1 MFKNQNAV
9 GGKKEKQ
16 WWLAYFLL
24 LPSFVLFAIFS
35 YYPLIKTVVNSFAVT
50 DQIGRFIKWAGFSNW
65 QRVLGDTNF
74 GSIMWQTLVFAFLNL
89 LLTFLPAM
97 FLALLSTKKQ
107 KGAKIYQTLYAM
119 PMVIAAA
126 STAAVWKF
134 MLNTDGLI
142 NQWLGLDVSWLGST
156 STALT
161 MVAIITSWSHIA
173 GRYIYLMVGF
183 RSVPDD
189 LLEASVIDGA
199 GWWTRMIKIMI
210 PMASPQIFFVLF
222 TSIVSAFKTF
232 TQIKLITN
240 GGPAE
245 STNTLMFWQ
254 YQKFILGQISSAACI
269 ALVLFIVIFI
279 ATRIQFAFEKNM
291 VFYQ

>member
-1 MFKNQNAV
+1 MFKNKKTV
-9 GGKKEKQ
+9 GKKREKQ

-24 LPSFVLFAIFS
+24 IPSFVLFAVFS
-35 YYPLIKTVVNSFAVT
+35 YYPLLKTVVNSFAVT
-50 DQIGRFIKWAGFSNW
+50 DQVGNFIKWTGLSNW
-65 QRVLGDTNF
+65 KRVFEDVNF
-74 GSIMWQTLVFAFLNL
+74 GNIMRQTFVFAILNL
-89 LLTFLPAM
+89 VLTFVPAM
-97 FLALLSTKKQ
+97 FLALLSTKKE
-107 KGAKIYQTLYAM
+107 KGSKFYQTLYAL

-134 MLNTDGLI
+134 ILNSDGLL
-142 NQWLGLDVSWLGST
+142 NQWLGLNVSWLGNT

-161 MVAIITSWSHIA
+161 MVAIVTSWSHIA

-183 RSVPDD
+183 RAVSDD
-189 LLEASVIDGA
+189 LIEASLIDGA
-199 GWWTRMIKIMI
+199 GWLTRMVKIMI

-232 TQIKLITN
+232 TQIKLMTN
-240 GGPAE
+240 GGPAD
-245 STNTLMFWQ
+245 STNILMFWQ

-269 ALVLFIVIFI
+269 ALILFIVIFI
-279 ATRIQFAFEKNM
+279 ATRIQFLFEKKM

>member
-1 MFKNQNAV
+1 MFKNKNEI
-9 GGKKEKQ
+9 GEKKEKQ

-50 DQIGRFIKWAGFSNW
+50 DQVGNFIKWAGFSNW
-65 QRVLGDTNF
+65 QRVLEDTNF
-74 GSIMWQTLVFAFLNL
+74 GKIMSQTFVFAILNL
-89 LLTFLPAM
+89 ILTFFPAM

-107 KGAKIYQTLYAM
+107 KGAKIYQTLYAL

-142 NQWLGLDVSWLGST
+142 NQWLGLNVSWLGST

-183 RSVPDD
+183 RSVSDD
-189 LLEASVIDGA
+189 LIEASVIDGA

-245 STNTLMFWQ
+245 STNILMFWQ
-254 YQKFILGQISSAACI
+254 YQKFIFGQISSAACI
-269 ALVLFIVIFI
+269 ALILFIVIFI
-279 ATRIQFAFEKNM
+279 ATRIQFAFEKKM